1 MLIAVAFAGVIAS
14 SARADTGGPA
24 AGQALAEARCT
35 TCHVVTPGGT
45 RETASDAAPSFAAV
59 ARMSSTTN
67 LSLRVFLQTSHG
79 RMPDL
84 VLSREQIDDIAA
96 YILSLQPARS

>member
-1 MLIAVAFAGVIAS
+1 MIVV
-14 SARADTGGPA
+14 
-24 AGQALAEARCT
+24 AGQRGGACR
-35 TCHVVTPGGT
+35 VVAPGA

-67 LSLRVFLQTSHG
+67 LSLRAFLLTPHR

-84 VLSREQIDDIAA
+84 APSRGQIDDVVAC
-96 YILSLQPARS
+96 ILSLQPARP